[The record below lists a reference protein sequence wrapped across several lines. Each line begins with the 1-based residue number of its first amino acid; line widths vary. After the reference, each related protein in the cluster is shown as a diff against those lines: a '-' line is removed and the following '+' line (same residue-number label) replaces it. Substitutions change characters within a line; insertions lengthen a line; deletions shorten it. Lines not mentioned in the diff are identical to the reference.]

1 MTLVTPPSGENHH
14 HSHCPAV
21 PAEHCTCSARA
32 AGEAGESLHR
42 RAGAFCHCPTPPSS
56 SPLFLGGG
64 EDRRL
69 TAAGTLS
76 ACWFPSAT
84 CLQSGRVAPTPCGAS
99 AGCQDLR
106 SYRAWYHQTISLSVS
121 LRLFQGKGALTQSR
135 CPGNAH
141 SMSATLAR
149 AAGLLCYPTV
159 PGMKEPMKEPTETP
173 LYLAVSPCYSVQE
186 SSGAAHL
193 GNQNMTYII
202 K

>member
-1 MTLVTPPSGENHH
+1 MLSEVWLDFGNTTNWGEPSSPPLSSCPCRALYLFHRGSWGGRGISGRVCLHH
-14 HSHCPAV
+14 
-21 PAEHCTCSARA
+21 
-32 AGEAGESLHR
+32 
-42 RAGAFCHCPTPPSS
+42 RAGAFCHCPTPPNS
-56 SPLFLGGG
+56 SPLLLGGG

-135 CPGNAH
+135 CPGNSHAT
-141 SMSATLAR
+141 SATLTR
-149 AAGLLCYPTV
+149 AADC
-159 PGMKEPMKEPTETP
+159 
-173 LYLAVSPCYSVQE
+173 SVT
-186 SSGAAHL
+186 SGFL
-193 GNQNMTYII
+193 G
-202 K
+202 